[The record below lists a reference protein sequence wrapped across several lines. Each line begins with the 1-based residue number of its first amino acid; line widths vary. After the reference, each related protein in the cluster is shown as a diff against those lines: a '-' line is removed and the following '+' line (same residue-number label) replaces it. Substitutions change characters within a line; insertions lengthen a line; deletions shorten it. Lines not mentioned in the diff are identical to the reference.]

1 MTYIAQRDNPFI
13 LNMNLNE
20 LNKQKLELLNKEKES
35 EYVSS
40 ISSKYKNEIIFL
52 KNYIQKINTLIR
64 DNLNLD
70 IFPLFEEA
78 YSSISKKIN
87 SGDYNSEDLQTLM
100 NEWMNRI
107 INVEYINPLATLYE
121 TYIKNLEAEL
131 INHKET
137 NKKYENLI
145 HKLIQENNDLRN
157 KLIINEEELKNIFEV
172 RNESKDSMIIMDR
185 DYVMKLEEKNQ
196 LLSKENG
203 ILMMNLN
210 KLQNDL
216 LQVKGEMKS
225 YMNESN
231 DNKLINLQKENIKL
245 KNDYKNIIEVL
256 DANKQKV
263 KEMADNYNSI
273 EVKNLELNNKN
284 NDLEQE
290 VNILRGSSQRYKSLL
305 LNNNNKD
312 K

>member
-1 MTYIAQRDNPFI
+1 MKSMTYIAQRDNPFI

-107 INVEYINPLATLYE
+107 INV
-121 TYIKNLEAEL
+121 
-131 INHKET
+131 
-137 NKKYENLI
+137 
-145 HKLIQENNDLRN
+145 
-157 KLIINEEELKNIFEV
+157 
-172 RNESKDSMIIMDR
+172 
-185 DYVMKLEEKNQ
+185 
-196 LLSKENG
+196 
-203 ILMMNLN
+203 
-210 KLQNDL
+210 
-216 LQVKGEMKS
+216 
-225 YMNESN
+225 
-231 DNKLINLQKENIKL
+231 
-245 KNDYKNIIEVL
+245 
-256 DANKQKV
+256 
-263 KEMADNYNSI
+263 
-273 EVKNLELNNKN
+273 
-284 NDLEQE
+284 
-290 VNILRGSSQRYKSLL
+290 
-305 LNNNNKD
+305 
-312 K
+312 

>member
-1 MTYIAQRDNPFI
+1 M
-13 LNMNLNE
+13 
-20 LNKQKLELLNKEKES
+20 
-35 EYVSS
+35 
-40 ISSKYKNEIIFL
+40 
-52 KNYIQKINTLIR
+52 
-64 DNLNLD
+64 
-70 IFPLFEEA
+70 
-78 YSSISKKIN
+78 
-87 SGDYNSEDLQTLM
+87 
-100 NEWMNRI
+100 
-107 INVEYINPLATLYE
+107 
-121 TYIKNLEAEL
+121 EAEL